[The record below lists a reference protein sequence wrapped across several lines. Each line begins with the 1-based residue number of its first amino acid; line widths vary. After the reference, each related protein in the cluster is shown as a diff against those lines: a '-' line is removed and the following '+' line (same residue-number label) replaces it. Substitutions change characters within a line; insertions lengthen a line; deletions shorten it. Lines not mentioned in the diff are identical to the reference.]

1 MGRVVRVDVGLRY
14 AIHEQQPTVGPIRVA
29 QELDVGHPVSV
40 ASVEGDDVTGGH
52 PALEL
57 CNTRAI
63 WGSPAPK
70 EYLHD
75 YLTFALWAE
84 HEILTPDETEALRD
98 QSSAEPQ
105 RAERELSR
113 VLRLRD
119 RLYAAVTSGAPTDA
133 LHGAVAQAVRVS
145 SYQHL
150 ADGTLQLD
158 GGPLTLGLPVNRVTL
173 LGHALLTHH
182 GPDAVGRCFGEGCG
196 WVFLDPTRR
205 RHWCQMAVCGN
216 RAKAKA
222 YAARRRQ
229 GSDRDRSE
237 A

>member
-1 MGRVVRVDVGLRY
+1 MTSHL
-14 AIHEQQPTVGPIRVA
+14 
-29 QELDVGHPVSV
+29 
-40 ASVEGDDVTGGH
+40 VEGRPLPDAVAGH

-75 YLTFALWAE
+75 YLTFALWARE

-98 QSSAEPQ
+98 WSSTDAQ
-105 RAERELSR
+105 QAQRELHR
-113 VLRLRD
+113 VLRVRD
-119 RLYAAVTSGAPTDA
+119 LIYAAVTSEAPTDA
-133 LHGAVAQAVRVS
+133 LQRQVARAVRVS
-145 SYQHL
+145 AYRHL

-158 GGPLTLGLPVNRVTL
+158 GGPLALALPVNRVTL

-182 GPDAVGRCFGEGCG
+182 GPDAVGRCSGEGCG

-216 RAKAKA
+216 RAKVKA
-222 YAARRRQ
+222 YAARKRRAL
-229 GSDRDRSE
+229 GSAEQLE
-237 A
+237 AQADG

>member
-1 MGRVVRVDVGLRY
+1 MTSHL
-14 AIHEQQPTVGPIRVA
+14 
-29 QELDVGHPVSV
+29 
-40 ASVEGDDVTGGH
+40 VEGRPLPDAVAGH
-52 PALEL
+52 AALEL

-75 YLTFALWAE
+75 YLTFALWARE
-84 HEILTPDETEALRD
+84 HEILTPDETEALRAA
-98 QSSAEPQ
+98 SSAQ
-105 RAERELSR
+105 AQQADRELRRALR
-113 VLRLRD
+113 VRD
-119 RLYAAVTSGAPTDA
+119 LIYAAVTSDGPTDA
-133 LHGAVAQAVRVS
+133 LQRQVAQAVRVS
-145 SYQHL
+145 SYRPV

-158 GGPLTLGLPVNRVTL
+158 GGPLTLALPVNRVTL

-222 YAARRRQ
+222 YAARRRV
-229 GSDRDRSE
+229 GLPS
-237 A
+237 